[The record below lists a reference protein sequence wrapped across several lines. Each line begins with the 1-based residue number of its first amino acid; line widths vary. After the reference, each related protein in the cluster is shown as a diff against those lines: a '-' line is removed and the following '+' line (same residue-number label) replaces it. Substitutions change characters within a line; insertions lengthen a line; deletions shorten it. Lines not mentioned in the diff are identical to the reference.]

1 MPRRC
6 PQTRMAVALLIL
18 IVSACTSG
26 PPPSC
31 GEDIG
36 GVADPTTFD
45 QYFGA
50 MALVNQTTGQPGPD
64 GEQGSQFAQADP
76 LVIQADVRAA
86 VELRACVQPLS
97 GGGELAFD
105 GTQTLGPGTG
115 QVELGAFSPG
125 TYVVRV
131 IVGGT
136 LVKNLPFEVQ

>member
-6 PQTRMAVALLIL
+6 PQIRMAAALLI
-18 IVSACTSG
+18 VTATACTSG

-36 GVADPTTFD
+36 GVADPATFD

-50 MALVNQTTGQPGPD
+50 MGLVNRTTGQPGPD

-76 LVIQADVRAA
+76 LAIEADVRAA
-86 VELRACVQPLS
+86 VEVRACVQPLS

-105 GTQTLGPGTG
+105 GTRMLGPGSG

-125 TYVVRV
+125 AYVVRV